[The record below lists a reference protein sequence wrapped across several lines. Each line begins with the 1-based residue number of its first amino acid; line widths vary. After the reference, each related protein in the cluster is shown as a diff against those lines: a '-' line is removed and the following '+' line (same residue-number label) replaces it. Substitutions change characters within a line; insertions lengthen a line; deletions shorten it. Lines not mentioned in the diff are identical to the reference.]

1 MHFIGGALMGL
12 AGSLHCAGLCGGI
25 ASSLLLATEA
35 PDGAPAA
42 RAARLLKVQLGRAL
56 SYTLC
61 GAMVGG
67 GGAAFAGLINL
78 AGIQPM
84 TRIAAACA
92 LVWTGCSVAGLVPSF
107 AILDR
112 VMASTFNSWPVAV
125 TRQFQ
130 NPHPVV
136 LGILWGFAPCG
147 VQRHSE
153 RFIGGGRE
161 LHGRLRAGNDSGRG
175 NGGLWRD
182 GAGGLRGPSAA
193 QQAPRR
199 IGNSA
204 PYAGIGEPRRTR
216 GIVLGPVPRSLITAR
231 RVHSRPASSGRNKV
245 MGPRSAQISFAR
257 SSFLIFLPPSD

>member
-1 MHFIGGALMGL
+1 MGL
-12 AGSLHCAGLCGGI
+12 AGSLHCAGVCGGI

-42 RAARLLKVQLGRAL
+42 RAARLLKVQLGRVL

-112 VMASTFNSWPVAV
+112 VLASTFNSWPVAI

-130 NPHPVV
+130 NPHPIV

-147 VQRHSE
+147 MVYAALFNAILSGSSVAGAGFMAGFGLATIPAVATAAFGVTALAGFGARLPRSK
-153 RFIGGGRE
+153 
-161 LHGRLRAGNDSGRG
+161 LRAALGTALLTLGLASLVEPAVSFSTLCLGR
-175 NGGLWRD
+175 
-182 GAGGLRGPSAA
+182 
-193 QQAPRR
+193 
-199 IGNSA
+199 
-204 PYAGIGEPRRTR
+204 
-216 GIVLGPVPRSLITAR
+216 
-231 RVHSRPASSGRNKV
+231 
-245 MGPRSAQISFAR
+245 
-257 SSFLIFLPPSD
+257 

>member
-147 VQRHSE
+147 MVYAALFNAILSGSSAAGASFMAGLGLATIPAVAMAAFGVTALAGFGARLPRSK
-153 RFIGGGRE
+153 
-161 LHGRLRAGNDSGRG
+161 LRAALGTALLTLGLASLVEPAASFSALCLGR
-175 NGGLWRD
+175 
-182 GAGGLRGPSAA
+182 
-193 QQAPRR
+193 
-199 IGNSA
+199 
-204 PYAGIGEPRRTR
+204 
-216 GIVLGPVPRSLITAR
+216 
-231 RVHSRPASSGRNKV
+231 
-245 MGPRSAQISFAR
+245 
-257 SSFLIFLPPSD
+257 